1 MHDFSINMHLYSGF
15 FEISCYNE
23 VIRQIENLGG
33 IGMKKI
39 TGLAV
44 AVLALV
50 TLAACGGGNNNTSSS
65 SDSNDAAENQLAAI
79 KEAGVLKVATSA
91 DFAPFEFHTMVDGKD
106 QIVGADIDL
115 VNEIAKELGVKLE
128 VSDMN
133 YNTVLASLKEGKSDI
148 AIAGLSATEERREQ
162 FDFSDDYY
170 NPPQVMVINKKNEGT
185 LNSIKA
191 FDGKQVGGQ
200 KGSIQEDVIKEQLPD
215 ARLVSIDKVPN
226 MIVEVNEG
234 SLDGVVL
241 EETTA
246 ESYVQQNPDLMIA
259 KVELKTNDDEAYA
272 IALKKEGS
280 SELKEEINK
289 VIKKLNDEGKIE
301 EFVKKNNELAN
312 SSASEE

>member
-1 MHDFSINMHLYSGF
+1 
-15 FEISCYNE
+15 
-23 VIRQIENLGG
+23 
-33 IGMKKI
+33 MKKI

-44 AVLALV
+44 SLFALV
-50 TLAACGGGNNNTSSS
+50 TLAACGGGGNNTSSS
-65 SDSNDAAENQLAAI
+65 SDNNSPAENQLAAI

-128 VSDMN
+128 VSDMS
-133 YNTVLASLKEGKSDI
+133 YNTVLATLKDGSADI
-148 AIAGLSATEERREQ
+148 AVAGLSATEERREQ

-170 NPPQVMVINKKNEGT
+170 NPPQVIVINKSNEST
-185 LNSIKA
+185 LNSLDA
-191 FDGKQVGGQ
+191 FEGKQVGGQ
-200 KGSIQEDVIKEQLPD
+200 KGSIQEDVIKEQLPT
-215 ARLVSIDKVPN
+215 ARLVSIEKVPS

-259 KVELKTNDDEAYA
+259 NVELKTNEDEAYA
-272 IALKKEGS
+272 IALQKEGS

-312 SSASEE
+312 ASANEE